1 MNKKTVAVIAAGAM
15 VALALPASATP
26 GSGVSGTVVA
36 RGTAVEKVKT
46 RGNAPYDVVVQNLT
60 IAPGGHTGWHTH
72 PGIAVAVIKAGTL
85 TIYDGDDASCI
96 GHSYSAGEVYVD
108 PGYGHIHLGRNESS
122 TVALEIAVTYLD
134 VPLNEGVRI
143 DADDPG
149 TCTF

>member
-15 VALALPASATP
+15 LALALPASATP

-72 PGIAVAVIKAGTL
+72 PGIAVAVVKAGTL
-85 TIYDGDDASCI
+85 TIYESDDESCT
-96 GHSYSAGEVYVD
+96 GHDYTAGEVYVD
-108 PGYGHIHLGRNESS
+108 PGYGHVHLGRNVSS
-122 TVALEIAVTYLD
+122 DVTLEIAVTYLD
-134 VPLNEGVRI
+134 VPVGEAVRI
-143 DADDPG
+143 DAADPG
-149 TCTF
+149 NCSF